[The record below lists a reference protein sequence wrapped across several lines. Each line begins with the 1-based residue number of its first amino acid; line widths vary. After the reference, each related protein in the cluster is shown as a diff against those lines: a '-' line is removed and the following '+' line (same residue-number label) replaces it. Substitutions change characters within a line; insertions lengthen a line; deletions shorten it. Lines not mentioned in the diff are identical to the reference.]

1 MTREEAQRLREEELA
16 GQGHGK
22 DCFIIPQANLDR
34 FLPDGVTLPREPR
47 KSNNLINILEVD
59 DPKIIV
65 SFHLMG
71 QLHPINSMLTNPMV
85 NSLDVHFNLSRNLLK
100 CPPNPSPRCQQS
112 RNQKVVDSSLLC
124 SSPSVQL
131 KS

>member
-1 MTREEAQRLREEELA
+1 MGR
-16 GQGHGK
+16 
-22 DCFIIPQANLDR
+22 FILKIHSQEY
-34 FLPDGVTLPREPR
+34 FSFQLPREPR

-71 QLHPINSMLTNPMV
+71 QLHPLNSMLTNPMV

-100 CPPNPSPRCQQS
+100 CAQDLSAGEGYIFKNLE
-112 RNQKVVDSSLLC
+112 KDGG
-124 SSPSVQL
+124 
-131 KS
+131 